1 MSHRTPFLLALAA
14 SLLLGAPSPAG
25 AAGVR
30 IVGGTPTTAPWPAQA
45 HLTSPQGSCGATLVS
60 ALHVLTA
67 AHCVTNNADLSVL
80 DPSGLSIILGRAEL
94 AGAGAADTYRV
105 APSGVTRHA
114 GFQGTNLGITN
125 DLALLRLS
133 RAAPLEPMRLIA
145 AGETALWTPG
155 TVSTVLGWGTTCF
168 QICATVTQLRQAGVP
183 IVADSACA
191 AAYAASPASFNAATM
206 VCAGT
211 GLADTCNGDSGGPL
225 LVPRLDAFVLAGV
238 TSWGNGCAD
247 PRYPGV
253 YVRLGAPAL
262 NAWVRAR
269 VPTAAIA
276 ISPPSPIRG
285 STVLLTASATH
296 PTGQA
301 PTYAWDLDG
310 DAQYD
315 DATGATASLRS
326 IGAGS
331 HVVRVR
337 ASFPDGDRA
346 VARDVVTTAGSPPP
360 QPPPP
365 PPPPPEPAP
374 PPPPEPPP
382 SPQPEPAPEPAVPE
396 LSAGETQVAVGS
408 SVVSRPL
415 ADLVHVP
422 ARVRLRSLRD
432 RRLAIRM
439 RCGAAC
445 AVSARLVLDAAS
457 SRRAGL
463 TRRRGLRAT
472 IGRASDVRTRAL
484 SFNVEIVLTPRA
496 LRALERLRRATLSL
510 HVSARGG
517 TRAAS
522 LRRAISYLR

>member
-1 MSHRTPFLLALAA
+1 LSHRTPFLLALAA
-14 SLLLGAPSPAG
+14 SLLLGAPSLAG

-60 ALHVLTA
+60 ALYVLTA
-67 AHCVTNNADLSVL
+67 AHCVTNKADLSVL

-105 APSGVTRHA
+105 VPNGVTRHA

-125 DLALLRLS
+125 DLALLRLN
-133 RAAPLEPMRLIA
+133 RAAALEPMRLIA
-145 AGETALWTPG
+145 AGETALWRPG

-168 QICATVTQLRQAGVP
+168 QICATVTHLRQAGVP

-191 AAYAASPASFNAATM
+191 AAYAASPASFIAATM

-211 GLADTCNGDSGGPL
+211 GVADTCNGDSGGPL
-225 LVPRLDAFVLAGV
+225 LVPRLDTFVLAGV

-269 VPTAAIA
+269 VPISAIA

-296 PTGQA
+296 PTGQV
-301 PTYAWDLDG
+301 PSYAWDLDG

-326 IGAGS
+326 IAAGS
-331 HVVRVR
+331 HVVRVQ

-365 PPPPPEPAP
+365 PPPPEPPPP
-374 PPPPEPPP
+374 PPPPEPE
-382 SPQPEPAPEPAVPE
+382 PEPAPQPAGPE
-396 LSAGETQVAVGS
+396 LSAGEAQVAVGS
-408 SVVSRPL
+408 SAVARSL

-439 RCGAAC
+439 RCRAAC

-484 SFNVEIVLTPRA
+484 SFNVAIDLTPRA
-496 LRALERLRRATLSL
+496 LRALRRLRRATLSL
-510 HVSARGG
+510 HVSAKGG
-517 TRAAS
+517 TRTAS